1 MADAPVL
8 REPFTG
14 FTPCPLMSK
23 CMASPSPS
31 PSAVAGLR
39 RPSAMARRCAQGRA
53 QQLLHSCIA
62 LFLVLNA
69 EAEQSVNSL
78 ANPSVRDPSY
88 KVEEAS
94 MLFITW

>member
-1 MADAPVL
+1 
-8 REPFTG
+8 
-14 FTPCPLMSK
+14 
-23 CMASPSPS
+23 MASPSPS

-53 QQLLHSCIA
+53 QQLLHNCIARA